1 MFFFLSIP
9 LPVLPFW
16 AVLTLLK
23 HSTSLSACLFTFAPP
38 PPPPPNNLINARAPS
53 LDPRLSLF
61 FEVRYCQS
69 GFWVQASVC
78 LGPVSRKSREAVSV
92 YETKWSR
99 LLARTRALILY
110 ISIWIF
116 VFGPEK
122 LPGLLRNEPLA
133 SKLYML
139 KKDLTRF
146 IHLFPS
152 TQNSRRWKKCSAS
165 WVGKE
170 R

>member
-1 MFFFLSIP
+1 MFFS
-9 LPVLPFW
+9 VN
-16 AVLTLLK
+16 
-23 HSTSLSACLFTFAPP
+23 STSRFAILSCFNPAETFHFSVRLFVYIRS
-38 PPPPPNNLINARAPS
+38 PPPPNNLINARAPN

-69 GFWVQASVC
+69 GFSVQASVC